1 MMLKIMM
8 MRKRSRWRTT
18 SLMYYDKDY
27 CVDEVM
33 MMMRRKEEEDKDDNR
48 DRGG

>member
-1 MMLKIMM
+1 MM

-27 CVDEVM
+27 CGDEVM
-33 MMMRRKEEEDKDDNR
+33 MVMRRKEEEDKNDNR
-48 DRGG
+48 DRHR

>member
-1 MMLKIMM
+1 MM

-27 CVDEVM
+27 CGDEVM
-33 MMMRRKEEEDKDDNR
+33 MMMRRKEEEDMDDNR
-48 DRGG
+48 DR

>member
-1 MMLKIMM
+1 MM

-27 CVDEVM
+27 FGDEVM
-33 MMMRRKEEEDKDDNR
+33 MAMRIKEEEDKDANRNR
-48 DRGG
+48 DG

>member
-1 MMLKIMM
+1 M

-27 CVDEVM
+27 CGVEVM
-33 MMMRRKEEEDKDDNR
+33 MMMRRKEEEDNDDNR
-48 DRGG
+48 DRWG

>member
-1 MMLKIMM
+1 M

-27 CVDEVM
+27 CGDEVM
-33 MMMRRKEEEDKDDNR
+33 MMRRRKEEEGMDDNR
-48 DRGG
+48 DR